1 MGIKKDLNKPDI
13 TLSNMAVFTQPV
25 NARVSQNS
33 IFIQPAK
40 EGVNQNLLNLLN

>member
-25 NARVSQNS
+25 YARAYGIWN
-33 IFIQPAK
+33 
-40 EGVNQNLLNLLN
+40 NLGL